1 MHKDIFLD
9 SNIVKN
15 FSNPLDIEYKKL
27 FQWISTIGYLVV
39 SQKLL
44 VEYGRTNQN
53 LSVLVNKLLA
63 DGRLI
68 KFESKEL
75 NKIKFKKSIL
85 KTLKSN
91 TEDQLHMKVI
101 LLSDRKIAIIID
113 KNFRSDVN
121 NYPKFKGIKPQ
132 AVARPEEINYE

>member
-1 MHKDIFLD
+1 MRKDIFLD

-15 FSNPLDIEYKKL
+15 FSNPLDEEYKKL
-27 FQWISTIGYLVV
+27 FQWISTIGYLAI

-53 LSVLVNKLLA
+53 LSVLVNRLQA

-68 KFESKEL
+68 KFQSQDL
-75 NKIKFKKSIL
+75 NTIRFDK
-85 KTLKSN
+85 KTLKNLKSN
-91 TEDQLHMKVI
+91 REDQLHLKVI

-113 KNFRSDVN
+113 KKFRDDVN
-121 NYPKFKGIKPQ
+121 GFPKYNGIKPQ
-132 AVARPEEINYE
+132 AVARPEEIDYK

>member
-1 MHKDIFLD
+1 MRKDIFLD

-63 DGRLI
+63 EGRLI
-68 KFESKEL
+68 KFESKDM
-75 NKIKFKKSIL
+75 NAIRFDK
-85 KTLKSN
+85 KTLKSLKSN
-91 TEDQLHMKVI
+91 VEDRNHLKVI

-113 KNFRSDVN
+113 KKFRDDVN
-121 NYPKFKGIKPQ
+121 GFPKYNGIKPQ
-132 AVARPEEINYE
+132 AVARPEEIKYD